1 MQRVRL
7 AAFVMLAVGL
17 CLLLAAP
24 VMAQPR
30 PMEEDVYTPIAKGYD
45 FVRAGNYE
53 AAAQQFKEAIQKD
66 TNNPFALNNLAAI
79 EAQKG
84 KLKEALA
91 YLEQATLKADAY
103 KDKVEQT
110 CFVAGLCNAVKPVKA
125 VGETS
130 AIAPIIQDNIAKVK
144 AKMAA
149 APAPPQPSVPPRMEE
164 KQAPKEK
171 GR

>member
-1 MQRVRL
+1 MQHKRL
-7 AAFVMLAVGL
+7 LLVVVLVGL
-17 CLLLAAP
+17 FVVLAAP

-30 PMEEDVYTPIAKGYD
+30 PMAEDVYTPIAKGYD
-45 FVRAGNYE
+45 FIRAGNYE
-53 AAAQQFKEAIQKD
+53 AAAAQFREAVKKD

-91 YLEQATLKADAY
+91 YLEQATLKAEAY

-130 AIAPIIQDNIAKVK
+130 AIASIIQDNIAKVK

-149 APAPPQPSVPPRMEE
+149 APAPPQPSTPPRMEE

-171 GR
+171 GK